1 MSGDRRWDEEN
12 GPSVYN
18 IPLGGG
24 LFRQPW
30 AIGGSG
36 STYIYGYCDAT
47 YQEGWGQDQTVEF
60 VRNGTSWTH
69 YRNKFR
75 PAGCDWRLIA
85 VRLCFHNQLSAW
97 Q

>member
-1 MSGDRRWDEEN
+1 VLLLNQSANTAWGALARVRWDAEN

-60 VRNGTSWTH
+60 VRNGAS
-69 YRNKFR
+69 
-75 PAGCDWRLIA
+75 
-85 VRLCFHNQLSAW
+85 
-97 Q
+97 